1 MADPT
6 SAINMGSKPY
16 KLNEGRYEF
25 IIKTSEALVLNSL
38 VSMDISTGKIEFAD
52 DANNLVPCGML
63 EYPSDGLVAHLTG
76 DGTYKAIVK
85 GGIIQCWA
93 VTGATA
99 KTDIGKPVYAT
110 DGQTLTLTKPT
121 TGLPH
126 GFVVDWISSTNCDVY
141 LFSFAESIANLNM
154 GNGLYKYE
162 LRDLGTFPANAL
174 QGTAAATLFT
184 FPASYEHYKLISFHA
199 QCVSH
204 DDAAV
209 AGSQALNLNIDGT
222 NVTGGVLTLAY
233 TNCDAVGDMGTAINA
248 TEITAE
254 NEVHQGDVLKIE
266 MAASGTGFTADTSAA
281 FKLYAII
288 QKLPGA

>member
-25 IIKTSEALVLNSL
+25 IIKTGEAMVLNSL
-38 VSMDISTGKIEFAD
+38 VSMDISTGNIEFAD

-85 GGIIQCWA
+85 GGIIQRWA

-110 DGQTLTLTKPT
+110 DGQTLTLTAPT

-126 GFVVDWISSTNCDVY
+126 GFVADWISSTTCDVY
-141 LFSFAESIANLNM
+141 LFSFSESLANLN
-154 GNGLYKYE
+154 NGLYKYE
-162 LRDLGTFPANAL
+162 MRDLGTFPANAL
-174 QGTAAATLFT
+174 QGTSAATLFT
-184 FPASYEHYKLISFHA
+184 FPASYEHYKIVSFHA

-209 AGSQALNLNIDGT
+209 AGSQALNLDIDGT

-233 TNCDAVGDMGTAINA
+233 TNCDAYGDMGSAINA
-248 TEITAE
+248 TAITAE

-266 MAASGTGFTADTSAA
+266 MAASGTGFTADTAAA

>member
-16 KLNEGRYEF
+16 KLADGRHEF
-25 IIKTSEALVLNSL
+25 IIKTSEALVLNALAS
-38 VSMDISTGKIEFAD
+38 VDISTGKVEFAD
-52 DANNLVPCGML
+52 DADNLIPCGIV

-85 GGIIQCWA
+85 GDIILRWA

-126 GFVVDWISSTNCDVY
+126 GFVADWISSTTCDVY
-141 LFSFAESIANLNM
+141 LFSFEESLAM
-154 GNGLYKYE
+154 ASAGNYQYQFK
-162 LRDLGTFPANAL
+162 DLGTFPANSL
-174 QGTAAATLFT
+174 QGTAGVTLFI
-184 FPASYEHYKLISFHA
+184 FPASYEHYKFISFHA

-204 DDAAV
+204 DNAAI
-209 AGSQALNLNIDGT
+209 AGSQALNLDIGGT

-233 TNCDAVGDMGTAINA
+233 TDCDAAADMGVAIDATA
-248 TEITAE
+248 ITAE
-254 NEVHQGDVLKIE
+254 NEVHQGDVVKIE
-266 MAASGTGFTADTSAA
+266 MAASGTGFTPDTAGA
-281 FKLYAII
+281 FKLYAIV
-288 QKLPGA
+288 QRLPGA

>member
-25 IIKTSEALVLNSL
+25 IIKTGEAMVLNSL
-38 VSMDISTGKIEFAD
+38 VSMDISTGNIEFAD

-85 GGIIQCWA
+85 GGIIQRWA

-110 DGQTLTLTKPT
+110 DGQTLTLTAPT

-126 GFVVDWISSTNCDVY
+126 GFVADWISSTTCDVY
-141 LFSFAESIANLNM
+141 LFSFSESLANLN
-154 GNGLYKYE
+154 NGLYKYE
-162 LRDLGTFPANAL
+162 MRDLGTFPANAL
-174 QGTAAATLFT
+174 QGTSAATLFT
-184 FPASYEHYKLISFHA
+184 FPVSYEHYKIVSFHA

-209 AGSQALNLNIDGT
+209 AGSQALNLDIDGT

-233 TNCDAVGDMGTAINA
+233 TNCDAYGDMGSAINA
-248 TEITAE
+248 TAITAE

-266 MAASGTGFTADTSAA
+266 MAASGTGFTADTAAA